1 MSSSNKKYGL
11 GRGLEALLGDDEIN
25 LNDVDDVENFVN
37 NTVFKKDD
45 ANEIDIADIT
55 PCSFQPRTVFD
66 EEALRSLS
74 ESIKEKGVLQPLLL
88 RHKNG
93 KYEIVAG
100 ERRWRASVIAGLTT
114 VPAIVKDLTDKET
127 LEIALVENLQR
138 ENLSP
143 VEEAEGFNR
152 LMSEYG
158 YTQDVLSKV
167 VGKSRSYVANILRL
181 LNLPAD
187 VQELIKKGR
196 LSAGHARVLVGNSR
210 ASELAQEIVE
220 KGLSVRQVEQLMS
233 QGGKHKIKKS
243 AKNVDYDLQKI
254 MTDLENKLNLKVKIN
269 AGKNGKGSVTLKY
282 NNPTELSSILD
293 LLEQR

>member
-25 LNDVDDVENFVN
+25 LDNVEDVENFVN

-45 ANEIDIADIT
+45 ANEIDVADIT
-55 PCSFQPRTVFD
+55 PCSFQPRTMFE
-66 EEALRSLS
+66 EEALQSLS

-88 RHKNG
+88 RRKG
-93 KYEIVAG
+93 EKYEIVAG
-100 ERRWRASVIAGLTT
+100 ERRWRASIIAGLTT

-143 VEEAEGFNR
+143 VEEAEGFNK

-158 YTQDVLSKV
+158 YTQETLAKV
-167 VGKSRSYVANILRL
+167 VGKSRSYVANNLRL

-187 VQELIKKGR
+187 VQELIKKGN
-196 LSAGHARVLVGNSR
+196 LSAGHARVLVGNPK
-210 ASELAQEIVE
+210 ASKLAKEIIE

-233 QGGKHKIKKS
+233 QSGKNNTRKAVRS
-243 AKNVDYDLQKI
+243 VDYDLQKI
-254 MTDLENKLNLKVKIN
+254 MADLENKLNLKVKIN
-269 AGKNGKGSVTLKY
+269 AGKNGKGSVVLRY